1 MLESR
6 DKGFR
11 FKELKANENA
21 RGEKTRKLLKVH
33 LLCPR
38 AGTEEGTFVSSEVKT
53 NQKENMSGLARQGR
67 EKNLIL
73 SNQKH
78 FVQPEHSCVS

>member
-6 DKGFR
+6 YKNFK
-11 FKELKANENA
+11 FKEPKANENA
-21 RGEKTRKLLKVH
+21 GGKTRTLLKVH
-33 LLCPR
+33 LLYPQ
-38 AGTEEGTFVSSEVKT
+38 AGAEEGAFVSSEVKT
-53 NQKENMSGLARQGR
+53 NQKENMPGLARQGG
-67 EKNLIL
+67 EKYLIL